1 MPKVHLQLHHLLL
14 PAYTLHCIVLV
25 SIDIGILHLL
35 LPAYLLHC
43 IVLVSIDIGT
53 YCNS

>member
-25 SIDIGILHLL
+25 SIDIG
-35 LPAYLLHC
+35 
-43 IVLVSIDIGT
+43 T
-53 YCNS
+53 YCTCSSLLTYCTASCWFP